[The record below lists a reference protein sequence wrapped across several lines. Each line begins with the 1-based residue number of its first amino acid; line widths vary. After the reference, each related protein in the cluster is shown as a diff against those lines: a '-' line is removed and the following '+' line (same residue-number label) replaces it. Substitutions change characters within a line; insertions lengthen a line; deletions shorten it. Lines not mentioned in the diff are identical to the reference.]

1 MRLVPAASCANST
14 RTATYPTALPAAHRL
29 SGAPQLNEE
38 HGGFPP
44 LASLSYRASALPI
57 RSYSHTPSPMAGAF
71 KRGDPRTGVFKRCG
85 TGGAKQKEPTGQRNQ
100 ARWPPPPVGLPQP
113 RTTSIARWPL
123 SCPAITFNLFR
134 CRLDRASHSREWSSH
149 HQGDKGA
156 RVLGARSGGRTHFFG
171 APRGR
176 SVAGAEA
183 AAVAAAACARF
194 RAR

>member
-1 MRLVPAASCANST
+1 MRLVPAAPCANST

-85 TGGAKQKEPTGQRNQ
+85 TGGAKQGYPTGQRNKRGGHLLRSAYPSR
-100 ARWPPPPVGLPQP
+100 ARPPSRAGRSPAPQLCSAFSAVASTERATLASGAP
-113 RTTSIARWPL
+113 TTRATRALARSALALAGGP
-123 SCPAITFNLFR
+123 T
-134 CRLDRASHSREWSSH
+134 SS
-149 HQGDKGA
+149 A
-156 RVLGARSGGRTHFFG
+156 PLGAG
-171 APRGR
+171 
-176 SVAGAEA
+176 
-183 AAVAAAACARF
+183 
-194 RAR
+194 

>member
-1 MRLVPAASCANST
+1 
-14 RTATYPTALPAAHRL
+14 
-29 SGAPQLNEE
+29 
-38 HGGFPP
+38 
-44 LASLSYRASALPI
+44 
-57 RSYSHTPSPMAGAF
+57 MAGAF

-156 RVLGARSGGRTHFFG
+156 CVLGARSGGRTHFFG

-183 AAVAAAACARF
+183 AAVAAAACTKGSAHVEGGGPRH
-194 RAR
+194 RGDYAATGGDSAQWHRRVR